1 MALFDIQ
8 TSESKEDSL
17 YTKKIAIPQ
26 YSPSKIKPQL
36 ESLIDYNKYSQ
47 LIKSI
52 NNSNVSEGD
61 KKFLKFAATRHL
73 VFHYS
78 KIADYY
84 AHSSAE
90 MQKLMEESAL
100 VILDIDDAIVNGY
113 VRLSNSID
121 KLLNNGGQSEAKR

>member
-1 MALFDIQ
+1 MIYRLPNLKKIV
-8 TSESKEDSL
+8 
-17 YTKKIAIPQ
+17 YTQKKIAIPQ

-52 NNSNVSEGD
+52 NNSNVSAED
-61 KKFLKFAATRHL
+61 KNFLKFAATRHL

>member
-1 MALFDIQ
+1 M
-8 TSESKEDSL
+8 
-17 YTKKIAIPQ
+17 
-26 YSPSKIKPQL
+26 
-36 ESLIDYNKYSQ
+36 IDYNKYSQ

-52 NNSNVSEGD
+52 NNSNVSAED
-61 KKFLKFAATRHL
+61 KNFLKFAATRHL

>member
-52 NNSNVSEGD
+52 NNSNVSEED

-90 MQKLMEESAL
+90 VQKLMEESAL
-100 VILDIDDAIVNGY
+100 VILDIDDAIANGY
-113 VRLSNSID
+113 VKLSNSID
-121 KLLNNGGQSEAKR
+121 KLLNKGGQSEAKG

>member
-52 NNSNVSEGD
+52 NNSNVSEED
-61 KKFLKFAATRHL
+61 KNFLKFAATRHL

>member
-1 MALFDIQ
+1 MIYRLLNLKKIV
-8 TSESKEDSL
+8 
-17 YTKKIAIPQ
+17 YTQKKIAIPQ

-52 NNSNVSEGD
+52 NNSNVSEED
-61 KKFLKFAATRHL
+61 KNFLKFAATRHL

>member
-121 KLLNNGGQSEAKR
+121 KLLNNGGQSEVKR

>member
-1 MALFDIQ
+1 MIYRLLNLKKIV
-8 TSESKEDSL
+8 
-17 YTKKIAIPQ
+17 YTQKKIAIPQ

-121 KLLNNGGQSEAKR
+121 KLLNNGGQSEVKR